1 MRAKRGVEKST
12 CVDSTTS
19 FTLIG
24 VGVRLYMEPK
34 NVNVTK
40 FGNINRRRGVSLARF
55 LRNFQGLWAVP

>member
-40 FGNINRRRGVSLARF
+40 FGNINAKVVGLGQ
-55 LRNFQGLWAVP
+55 LCYTNFDA